1 MVATMTFRHDL
12 FSMENH
18 YDRLLTWLRKHVYS
32 CKLPP
37 KKLRKAAVM
46 NMLKTF
52 SNTSASKIE
61 AIEPEGLHATIT
73 IV

>member
-1 MVATMTFRHDL
+1 
-12 FSMENH
+12 
-18 YDRLLTWLRKHVYS
+18 
-32 CKLPP
+32 
-37 KKLRKAAVM
+37 M

-73 IV
+73 IVWKHLEKPTVKYVISSFFAQTLHNPKSDGKMIKNKNLKIPEK